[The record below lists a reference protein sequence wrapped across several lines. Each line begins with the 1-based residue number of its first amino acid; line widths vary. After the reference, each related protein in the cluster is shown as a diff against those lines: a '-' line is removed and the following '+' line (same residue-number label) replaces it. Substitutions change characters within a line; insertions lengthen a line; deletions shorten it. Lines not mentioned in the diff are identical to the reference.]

1 MHARLSVLVDV
12 KLSKASLI
20 NTMITPLDKIFH
32 SKNKKWKWLCESVG
46 RAVASNTRGPQF
58 ESNHRQKLIHIEH
71 LITVNCVLKRQK

>member
-58 ESNHRQKLIHIEH
+58 ESNHRQFLFILNIC
-71 LITVNCVLKRQK
+71 LLSNVYLPMQ